1 MVRKKASAK
10 AKAKAK
16 PKARRSSSASRAIS
30 ESREYEAQEDLR
42 TLKRADEI
50 RRDKKR
56 LAEVE
61 KQLKKEQAAIN
72 SLRRGIGG
80 RK

>member
-1 MVRKKASAK
+1 MVRKKASAG
-10 AKAKAK
+10 AKAKS
-16 PKARRSSSASRAIS
+16 KARRSSSASRAIS

>member
-1 MVRKKASAK
+1 MVRKKASAR
-10 AKAKAK
+10 AKAK

>member
-1 MVRKKASAK
+1 MVRKKASAR
-10 AKAKAK
+10 AKAKS
-16 PKARRSSSASRAIS
+16 KARRSSSASRAIS